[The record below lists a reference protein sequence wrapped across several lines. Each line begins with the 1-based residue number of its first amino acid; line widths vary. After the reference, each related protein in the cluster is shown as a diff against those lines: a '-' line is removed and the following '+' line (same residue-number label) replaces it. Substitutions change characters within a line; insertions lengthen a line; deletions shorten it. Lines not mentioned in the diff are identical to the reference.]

1 MSAAPKLACVSVADA
16 GRIVGNGR
24 GLDGAREDALARRV
38 RILEV
43 RLGRPLR
50 EPEIADVEA
59 WASTLADTA
68 ALEPTSDAPEAA
80 PPPAPPPPSPP
91 PPPPAPRQPS
101 PVTPEGQVILFPS
114 PSQKAGTGEA
124 DNAKP
129 RLCAGCRAELPAY
142 LGRGCPRR
150 FCLAC
155 RPRVRPLAV
164 ADEAPRPA
172 RPLALADEAPRP
184 ARPPR
189 RRRSGATGGQG
200 LIWPELAGA
209 CLGCKGNL
217 APYAGIGGPRRWCEA
232 CRPPRQRNPRQT
244 PRVGDRV
251 QVEGT
256 ALLVVGRAR
265 IPLGG
270 RQWRGAVEVRR
281 PNGRLVLIP
290 LADWRAMHVEV
301 LHGA

>member
-1 MSAAPKLACVSVADA
+1 MSLAFKLPCVSVVEDR
-16 GRIVGNGR
+16 GRVVGNGR

-50 EPEIADVEA
+50 EPELADVEA
-59 WASTLADTA
+59 WASTLAA
-68 ALEPTSDAPEAA
+68 AGAPAPTSGPPEA
-80 PPPAPPPPSPP
+80 APPPPSPP

-101 PVTPEGQVILFPS
+101 PVTPEGQVILFPL
-114 PSQKAGTGEA
+114 PPQNADTGEPA
-124 DNAKP
+124 NPKP
-129 RLCAGCRAELPAY
+129 RLCTGCRAELPVY

-164 ADEAPRPA
+164 AEEP
-172 RPLALADEAPRP
+172 PRP

-200 LIWPELAGA
+200 LLWPALAGA
-209 CLGCKGNL
+209 CPGCQGNL

-232 CRPPRQRNPRQT
+232 CRPPRRHNPRQT

-251 QVEGT
+251 QIGGAE
-256 ALLVVGRAR
+256 LLVVGRAR
-265 IPLGG
+265 LPLGG
-270 RQWRGAVEVRR
+270 RRWRGGVEVRR
-281 PNGRLVLIP
+281 PNGQLIVIP
-290 LADWRAMHVEV
+290 LADWRAMNLEV
-301 LHGA
+301 LHGAQA